1 MALEVILMQEVDT
14 LIFGGTI
21 LVMDQENTVLRDA
34 AIAVD
39 GDTIA
44 AVSSISDVKSRFKG
58 CEEINAGNSIIM
70 PGLINGHTH
79 AAMTCFRGIADDLE
93 LMEWLNHYIFPA
105 EAKNVNPELAYWGSL
120 LGCAEMIRS
129 GTTTFCDMYIFED
142 ETARAA
148 KEAGMRCLVG
158 EVLFDF
164 PSPNFKTPA
173 EGLDYT
179 RKLLEKWDGDSLVNI
194 VVEPHSLYTCSP
206 SLLKDAKALA
216 DEFNAP
222 YATHLL
228 ENKNEAKQ
236 LSEKYGKPA
245 IAFLED
251 AGLLSER
258 FTAFHCVVMNEQEID
273 IFASHGCRAVHTPE
287 SNMKLASGIAPVSL
301 MRKKGIPVGLGT
313 DGCASNNDLDMLRE
327 MDTAAKLAKVAALD
341 PTALPALD
349 VVRMATCE
357 GARALGMET
366 KIGSL
371 EPGKKADIII
381 IGADEPHLTPMYNE
395 YSQLVYSANG
405 ADVDTVLINGRIVM
419 KDRKLL
425 TIDEQAIIAQVN
437 QIARRIQDSL

>member
-1 MALEVILMQEVDT
+1 MKEVDT
-14 LIFGGTI
+14 LILGGTI
-21 LVMDQENTVLRDA
+21 LVMDDENTILHDG

-39 GDTIA
+39 QDKIA
-44 AVSSISDVKSRFKG
+44 AVSDIADIKSRFKG
-58 CEEINAGNSIIM
+58 RTEINAGNSLVM

-79 AAMTCFRGIADDLE
+79 AAMTCFRGIADDME
-93 LMEWLNHYIFPA
+93 LMEWLNRYIFPA
-105 EAKNVNPELAYWGSL
+105 EAKNVDPELAYWGSL
-120 LGCAEMIRS
+120 LACAEMIRS

-173 EGLDYT
+173 EGLSYT
-179 RKLLEKWDGDSLVNI
+179 RKLLEKWDGDPLVKI

-206 SLLKDAKALA
+206 PLLKDAQALA

-228 ENKNEAKQ
+228 ENKSEAKQ
-236 LSEKYGKPA
+236 LNEKFGKPA
-245 IAFLED
+245 MTFLKE

-258 FTAFHCVVMNEQEID
+258 FIAFHCVTMNEEDID
-273 IFASHGCRAVHTPE
+273 IFTDHGCRAVHTPE
-287 SNMKLASGIAPVSL
+287 SNMKLASGIAPVPA

-313 DGCASNNDLDMLRE
+313 DGCASNNDLDIFRE

-341 PTALPALD
+341 PTALPALE

-357 GARALGMET
+357 GARALGMEAN
-366 KIGSL
+366 IGSL
-371 EPGKKADIII
+371 QPGKKADIIL
-381 IGADEPHLTPMYNE
+381 IGVNEPHLMPMYKE

-419 KDRKLL
+419 KNRKLL
-425 TIDEQAIIAQVN
+425 TIDEQGVMEHVKAIALRVQN
-437 QIARRIQDSL
+437 SL